1 MWGGGEPGSEA
12 MTGVASFPGSYVGG
26 GEPGSEAMTGVT
38 SFPGSYVG
46 GGEPGSEAM
55 TGVTR
60 RCGLLYL
67 LHGWSY
73 S

>member
-1 MWGGGEPGSEA
+1 MI
-12 MTGVASFPGSYVGG
+12 GVASFPGSYVGG
-26 GEPGSEAMTGVT
+26 GGKPGSEAMTGVT
-38 SFPGSYVG
+38 W
-46 GGEPGSEAM
+46 
-55 TGVTR
+55 